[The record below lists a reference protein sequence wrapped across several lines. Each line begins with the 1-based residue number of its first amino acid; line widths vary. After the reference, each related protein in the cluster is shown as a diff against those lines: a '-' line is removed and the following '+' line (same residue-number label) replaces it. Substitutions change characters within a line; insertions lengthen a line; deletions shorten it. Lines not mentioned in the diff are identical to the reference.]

1 MLHSSSFFLF
11 WSFLGF
17 ERYEK
22 KAGDLN
28 EPMRYLP
35 CALLQCAIWDYMAAF
50 LSPFIIISY
59 FRYYW
64 NVTMRRRG
72 VSPRRGEM
80 GNDTASRCRFP
91 IFYSRNFEVKNR
103 RIEGHKKTWRIEFS
117 SALGNHHYS
126 TGLWWCVPY
135 LSPDNEFLVAF
146 SPTEIHTPT
155 SCDNFCDAIFQ
166 L

>member
-1 MLHSSSFFLF
+1 MIFYPWWLLKMYKDRIQWIWVLLSVPQSVIRHAAFILFFFFLF

-64 NVTMRRRG
+64 NVTMR
-72 VSPRRGEM
+72 
-80 GNDTASRCRFP
+80 
-91 IFYSRNFEVKNR
+91 
-103 RIEGHKKTWRIEFS
+103 
-117 SALGNHHYS
+117 
-126 TGLWWCVPY
+126 
-135 LSPDNEFLVAF
+135 
-146 SPTEIHTPT
+146 
-155 SCDNFCDAIFQ
+155 
-166 L
+166 